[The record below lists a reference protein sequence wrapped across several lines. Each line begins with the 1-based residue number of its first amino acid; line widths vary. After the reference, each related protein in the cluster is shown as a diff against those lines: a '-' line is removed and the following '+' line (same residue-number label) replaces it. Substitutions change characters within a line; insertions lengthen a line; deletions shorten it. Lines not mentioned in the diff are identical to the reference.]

1 MCRSSTSGT
10 HQVVDINA
18 RSVKGYVLTSCPLT
32 QLPPPQPH
40 SPPLPQTDAL
50 VSGGFLAAGYNGIH
64 TDDCWPEWSRDPST
78 HELVANATRFPHGMK
93 ALGDYMHAKNVQY
106 ALYTAES
113 TETCAGY
120 PASLNYETLD
130 AQTFASWGVDYL
142 KVDGCGSLKDYPKG
156 YKDMGA
162 ALAATG
168 RNITYSCSWPAYIG
182 SDEKVKPFTT
192 FIADNCNLWRNWD
205 GGWPLD
211 QESVG
216 VGWTDAPVGG
226 ERKLWGQRAVLCGR
240 AATSQGAGS
249 AFHLPTPSSP
259 LSHPHPPPLAPRH

>member
-1 MCRSSTSGT
+1 
-10 HQVVDINA
+10 
-18 RSVKGYVLTSCPLT
+18 
-32 QLPPPQPH
+32 
-40 SPPLPQTDAL
+40 
-50 VSGGFLAAGYNGIH
+50 
-64 TDDCWPEWSRDPST
+64 
-78 HELVANATRFPHGMK
+78 MK

-130 AQTFASWGVDYL
+130 AQTFANWGVDYL

-211 QESVG
+211 QLV
-216 VGWTDAPVGG
+216 VGWTDVPVGG
-226 ERKLWGQRAVLCGR
+226 REEAVGSESMLRSGSLSGGGQH
-240 AATSQGAGS
+240 
-249 AFHLPTPSSP
+249 FPPTHPI
-259 LSHPHPPPLAPRH
+259 LTHPHIRTHPH